1 MSVVTRINSDDVAIL
16 LIDHQSGL
24 FQTVKDIDVTSL
36 RNNVATLAKI
46 AAIENIPVIT
56 TASEPNGPNGPL
68 IPEIHKYAPHAVY
81 VPRNGEINAWDTPAF
96 VEAVKRTGKKKLIIG
111 GVLTSVCVAFPS
123 ISAVTEGYEVFAV
136 IDASGDMSPL
146 SSQTT
151 IARLSLA
158 GVIPITTTAVCSEIQ
173 KTWNRPNALQFAD
186 AYSSVM
192 PNYQAVI
199 ESFLKAESVGTSKK

>member
-1 MSVVTRINSDDVAIL
+1 MSVTTRINSDDVAIL

-56 TASEPNGPNGPL
+56 TASEPNGPNGP
-68 IPEIHKYAPHAVY
+68 IMPEIHKYAPHAVY
-81 VPRNGEINAWDTPAF
+81 VSRNGEINSWDTPAF
-96 VEAVKRTGKKKLIIG
+96 VEAVKKTGKKKLIIA
-111 GVLTSVCVAFPS
+111 GVLTSVCVAFPA
-123 ISAVTEGYEVFAV
+123 ISAVTEGYDVFAV

-158 GVIPITTTAVCSEIQ
+158 GVVPITTTAVCSEIQ
-173 KTWNRPNALQFAD
+173 KTWNRPDALKFAE
-186 AYSSVM
+186 AYSAVM

-199 ESFLKAESVGTSKK
+199 ESFLKAEEVGASKS

>member
-36 RNNVATLAKI
+36 RNNVTTLAKI

-68 IPEIHKYAPHAVY
+68 MPEIHKYAPHAVY

-96 VEAVKRTGKKKLIIG
+96 VEAVKKTGKKKLIIG

-158 GVIPITTTAVCSEIQ
+158 GVVPITTTAVCSEIQ
-173 KTWNRPNALQFAD
+173 KTWNRQDALQFAE
-186 AYSSVM
+186 AYSAVM

-199 ESFLKAESVGTSKK
+199 ESFLKAESVGTSK

>member
-1 MSVVTRINSDDVAIL
+1 MSLLTRINSDDVAIL

-68 IPEIHKYAPHAVY
+68 MPEIHKYAPHAVY
-81 VPRNGEINAWDTPAF
+81 VPRNGEINSWDTPAF
-96 VEAVKRTGKKKLIIG
+96 VEAVKKTGKKKLIIA

-123 ISAVTEGYEVFAV
+123 ISAVSEGYEVFAV

-158 GVIPITTTAVCSEIQ
+158 GVIPISTTAVCSEIQ
-173 KTWNRPNALQFAD
+173 KTWNRPDALQFAE
-186 AYSSVM
+186 AYSVVM

-199 ESFLKAESVGTSKK
+199 ESFQKAESVGSAKK